1 MKKHYSHIIKIFLR
15 LAVTEMYDS
24 LADYLA
30 FCSDYFFL
38 T

>member
-30 FCSDYFFL
+30 FSDYFFL